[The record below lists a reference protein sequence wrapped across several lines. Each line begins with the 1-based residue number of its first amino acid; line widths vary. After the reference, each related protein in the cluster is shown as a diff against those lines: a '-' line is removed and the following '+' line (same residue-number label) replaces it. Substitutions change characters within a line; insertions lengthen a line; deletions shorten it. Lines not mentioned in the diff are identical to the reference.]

1 MTNAEAAIH
10 FASLPAD
17 KPAEVLVIN
26 GDTCSSESLTIDTPG
41 TNLDVVEED
50 FLNEGD
56 EILATAFTK
65 W

>member
-10 FASLPAD
+10 FASMPAD

-26 GDTCSSESLTIDTPG
+26 GTTSSAESLTICEPG
-41 TNLDVVEED
+41 TNLDEVEED

-56 EILATAFTK
+56 EKLATAYTN
-65 W
+65 